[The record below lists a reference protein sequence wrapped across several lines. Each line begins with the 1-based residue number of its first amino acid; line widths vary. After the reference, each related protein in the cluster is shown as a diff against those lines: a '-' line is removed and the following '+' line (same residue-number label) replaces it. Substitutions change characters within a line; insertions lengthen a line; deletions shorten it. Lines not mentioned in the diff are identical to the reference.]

1 MSWGNFSL
9 VVNSKFQP
17 FSFERYIQPYQLY
30 GQNYRDI
37 ENQYAELETK
47 ANIWDKLANE
57 QTDSR
62 AYQMYKTYANDL
74 EKEAE
79 SLSKEGLNTSSRRN
93 MLNMASRYSKEITP
107 LENAYKARAEE
118 IKEQTAGRANGI
130 VYEGNAA
137 TSSLDRY
144 LDNPAIKYNSANSR
158 ESFQRV
164 ATTAAALQK
173 KLRDYGRGKP
183 LDGFIRTWL
192 QDHGYRDNEIY
203 QAINEVQ
210 GALQGDGNVRGN
222 NVLTSILANEMNTS
236 GVNNWKDKNARLDF
250 FNRIAP
256 ALYNA
261 VGQTNVGVYEDK
273 AALMK
278 AQEAMQIRA
287 EERAADRA
295 KEEAELIDRKIR
307 GSLPIDTI
315 NLLSP
320 NMEGN
325 KGSKKVNKALNFFGI
340 NPKNGKAAMYRNVAI
355 IDSGYA
361 VSAKNKNVGNKFQIW
376 SKDGRLLTKSQFIQ
390 QGKTQEDRRRLG
402 LFYDRDITQNAAALG
417 YNLGSLSSRG
427 KVPTIRNF
435 SHSASNINSDSSP
448 YVMGALQVRFEDD
461 GKILTKLLP
470 KLTENV
476 NETVIKEVESFD
488 KTGKVKDT
496 GKIVEISTFLD
507 DKGNLKD
514 TPNFFATPNVNT
526 DGMFMKFKGKTY
538 LIPRN
543 KLGSLSNSTYNI
555 DVPALNAALERK
567 NRWIKQYGKDAYYRS
582 KEGNDNEDI
591 IDNSGANFLRTA
603 FNTLG
608 WSGKAP
614 VYDVN
619 FDSETKIP

>member
-1 MSWGNFSL
+1 MANYSL
-9 VVNSKFQP
+9 VINSKFQP

-79 SLSKEGLNTSSRRN
+79 RLSKEGLNTSSRRN

-118 IKEQTAGRANGI
+118 IKEQTGGRANGI

-164 ATTAAALQK
+164 ATAAAALQK

-203 QAINEVQ
+203 QAIKEVQ
-210 GALQGDGNVRGN
+210 GALQGDENVRGN
-222 NVLTSILANEMNTS
+222 NVITSILANEMNTS

-287 EERAADRA
+287 EKRQAARA
-295 KEEAELIDRKIR
+295 KEEANFADRRTR

-320 NMEGN
+320 NMEGS

-340 NPKNGKAAMYRNVAI
+340 NPKKGKAAMYRNVAI

-361 VSAKNKNVGNKFQIW
+361 VSAKNKNGGNKFQIW

-435 SHSASNINSDSSP
+435 SYSASNINSDSSP
-448 YVMGALQVRFEDD
+448 YVMSALQIKFEDE
-461 GKILTKLLP
+461 GKILTRLLP
-470 KLTENV
+470 KLTENE
-476 NETVIKEVESFD
+476 NGTVIKEVESFD

-496 GKIVEISTFLD
+496 GKIVEVSTFLD
-507 DKGNLKD
+507 DKGNLKG

-526 DGMFMKFKGKTY
+526 DGIFMKFNGKTY
-538 LIPRN
+538 LIPRS

-555 DVPALNAALERK
+555 DVPALNAAIERK
-567 NRWIKQYGKDAYYRS
+567 NRWIDQYGEDAYYSS
-582 KEGNDNEDI
+582 KEGNDNENI

-603 FNTLG
+603 FNALG

>member
-1 MSWGNFSL
+1 MANYSL
-9 VVNSKFQP
+9 VINSKFQP

-79 SLSKEGLNTSSRRN
+79 RLSKEGLNTSSRRN

-164 ATTAAALQK
+164 ATAAAALQK

-287 EERAADRA
+287 ERRAAARA
-295 KEEAELIDRKIR
+295 KEEANFSDRRTR

-320 NMEGN
+320 NMEGK
-325 KGSKKVNKALNFFGI
+325 KGSKKVNNALSFFGI

-361 VSAKNKNVGNKFQIW
+361 VSAKNKNGGNKFQIW

-448 YVMGALQVRFEDD
+448 YVMSALQVKFEDD
-461 GKILTKLLP
+461 GKILTRLLP
-470 KLTENV
+470 KLTENE

-496 GKIVEISTFLD
+496 GKIVEVSTFLD
-507 DKGNLKD
+507 DKGNLKG

-526 DGMFMKFKGKTY
+526 DGIFMKFNGKTY
-538 LIPRN
+538 LIPRS

-555 DVPALNAALERK
+555 DVPALNAAVERK
-567 NRWIKQYGKDAYYRS
+567 NRWINQYGEDAYYSS

>member
-1 MSWGNFSL
+1 MANYSL
-9 VVNSKFQP
+9 VINSKFQP

-79 SLSKEGLNTSSRRN
+79 RLSKEGLNTSSRRN

-144 LDNPAIKYNSANSR
+144 LDNPAIKYNSANSK
-158 ESFQRV
+158 EGFQRV
-164 ATTAAALQK
+164 ATAAAALQK
-173 KLRDYGRGKP
+173 KLRDYGRGKA
-183 LDGFIRTWL
+183 LDGFTRTWL
-192 QDHGYRDNEIY
+192 QDHGYRDSEVY
-203 QAINEVQ
+203 QAIHEIQ

-222 NVLTSILANEMNTS
+222 NVLNSILADEMNTA
-236 GVNNWKDKNARLDF
+236 GVNTWGDKNARLDY

-256 ALYNA
+256 ALYQA

-287 EERAADRA
+287 EKRAAARA
-295 KEEAELIDRKIR
+295 KEEANFSDRRTR

-325 KGSKKVNKALNFFGI
+325 KGSKKINKALNFFGI

-361 VSAKNKNVGNKFQIW
+361 VSAKNKNGGNKFQIW

-435 SHSASNINSDSSP
+435 SYSASNINSDSSP
-448 YVMGALQVRFEDD
+448 YVMSALQVKFEDD
-461 GKILTKLLP
+461 GKILTRLLP
-470 KLTENV
+470 KLTENE

-496 GKIVEISTFLD
+496 GKIVEVSTFLD
-507 DKGNLKD
+507 NEGNLKG
-514 TPNFFATPNVNT
+514 TPNYFATPNVNT
-526 DGMFMKFKGKTY
+526 DGIFMKFNGKTY
-538 LIPRN
+538 LIPRS

-555 DVPALNAALERK
+555 DVPALNAAIERK
-567 NRWIKQYGKDAYYRS
+567 NRWIDQYGEDAYYSS